1 MCWLSSCHLNG
12 NATARSE
19 DPRVQKRL
27 LVPLVL
33 TIYGK
38 DDRINGVR
46 RVALDASDFIRTTW
60 APCPDQTDL
69 VNDNVLYHAQ
79 HFVLCTAQ
87 RTPSNSCPVKFSST
101 YSNSR
106 WERPYD
112 GQSETSGRASYV
124 CQNIHATSIRSSRFS
139 TSSKTLLRKAVSAKL
154 RSRFASL
161 RSDPHSIPAH
171 KNALHTS
178 AGYAYSKAQQ
188 NLSRK
193 KTEFSIVRPAM
204 RSSRDNAPRGNE
216 ATVEPLRHRQTKGAA
231 NRHAQPKVTAPHSYS
246 TQSFPSHDHREGLQ
260 RAESGPSAIAM
271 RWQECAQRHCRDTPF
286 GSWPNGG
293 SGSADSG
300 LPQAKILCTDQLVPT
315 TPRLSYVKPPEPL

>member
-1 MCWLSSCHLNG
+1 MECG
-12 NATARSE
+12 
-19 DPRVQKRL
+19 
-27 LVPLVL
+27 
-33 TIYGK
+33 GF
-38 DDRINGVR
+38 
-46 RVALDASDFIRTTW
+46 ALDNRFH
-60 APCPDQTDL
+60 PDYLGALPIQADL

-87 RTPSNSCPVKFSST
+87 RAPSNSCPVKFSST

-171 KNALHTS
+171 RMRCIHQPGMRTQKHKTL
-178 AGYAYSKAQQ
+178 
-188 NLSRK
+188 RK

-204 RSSRDNAPRGNE
+204 RSSRDNAPRGHDIPPWRG
-216 ATVEPLRHRQTKGAA
+216 ARSTTRRSRQAALRASET
-231 NRHAQPKVTAPHSYS
+231 
-246 TQSFPSHDHREGLQ
+246 
-260 RAESGPSAIAM
+260 
-271 RWQECAQRHCRDTPF
+271 
-286 GSWPNGG
+286 
-293 SGSADSG
+293 
-300 LPQAKILCTDQLVPT
+300 
-315 TPRLSYVKPPEPL
+315 LSIE